1 MGLTGGICDAGG
13 LADCL
18 IGVLRKGCDDSLLDK
33 YAEIRRQKYQ
43 DITNPVSYGN
53 TCALRDVDPETAAT
67 EAEPYITLNSSPA
80 RRRQMLE
87 ASYLLG

>member
-18 IGVLRKGCDDSLLDK
+18 IGVLRKGCDDSILDK
-33 YAEIRRQKYQ
+33 YAEIRRQKFQ

-53 TCALRDVDPETAAT
+53 TCALRDTDPETAAT
-67 EAEPYITLNSSPA
+67 EAEPFKTLNSSSEA
-80 RRRQMLE
+80 RREILQG
-87 ASYLLG
+87 AYSLL